1 MSRHRLERT
10 RPRYGRIV
18 AAGSSVVVTAVAVLG
33 ALGAV
38 PTSSTGANAG
48 DQQSSAANTRITT
61 DDSNRSA
68 ERTGERSLIVP
79 GEGDQSDGETADL
92 PGDETAADSVATAL
106 PAGSGKGRRVVFSES
121 AQRVWLV
128 ASGNEVART
137 YLVSGSAYDN
147 LDPGTYSV
155 FSRSE
160 RAWGIDES
168 GSMRWFVRF
177 AEGPNAAIGFHSI
190 PLLNGSPVQTI
201 AQLGIPLSHGCIRQ
215 KTADARALW
224 EFAPV
229 GTTVVVTA

>member
-10 RPRYGRIV
+10 RPRYGRIA
-18 AAGSSVVVTAVAVLG
+18 AAGSSVAVTFVAVLG
-33 ALGAV
+33 AAGAV
-38 PTSSTGANAG
+38 PLSGS
-48 DQQSSAANTRITT
+48 DRSDRQSSAVDTHAVDSSTT
-61 DDSNRSA
+61 
-68 ERTGERSLIVP
+68 RTGTRPQLTADADTGAGDSRV
-79 GEGDQSDGETADL
+79 GDQAAGQPDQTARRSPSSAMTTL
-92 PGDETAADSVATAL
+92 PTR
-106 PAGSGKGRRVVFSES
+106 SGTGRRVVFSES

-128 ASGNEVART
+128 ESGDRVART

-160 RAWGIDES
+160 RAWGIDDS

-190 PLLNGSPVQTI
+190 PVLDGSPVQTI

-215 KTADARALW
+215 KTADALALW

-229 GTTVVVTA
+229 GTTVVVV

>member
-10 RPRYGRIV
+10 RPRYGRIA
-18 AAGSSVVVTAVAVLG
+18 AAGSSVAVTAIAVLG
-33 ALGAV
+33 AAGAV
-38 PTSSTGANAG
+38 PVSSGTN
-48 DQQSSAANTRITT
+48 DDDRPSSAATSDPTGDSDLSTT
-61 DDSNRSA
+61 
-68 ERTGERSLIVP
+68 RTGERRQLLAADAEQTGP
-79 GEGDQSDGETADL
+79 GEQAANRAGSRPANQGD
-92 PGDETAADSVATAL
+92 TAL
-106 PAGSGKGRRVVFSES
+106 PARSGSGRRVVFSEA

-128 ASGNEVART
+128 EEGNEVART
-137 YLVSGSAYDN
+137 YLVSGSRYDN

-160 RAWGIDES
+160 QAWGIDDS

-201 AQLGIPLSHGCIRQ
+201 AELGIPLSHGCIRQ
-215 KTADARALW
+215 KTADALALW

-229 GTTVVVTA
+229 GTTVVVV

>member
-1 MSRHRLERT
+1 MSRHRLRRT

-33 ALGAV
+33 ALGAL
-38 PTSSTGANAG
+38 PISSTDANAG
-48 DQQSSAANTRITT
+48 DQQSSSGSLRDS
-61 DDSNRSA
+61 DDSDRSGS
-68 ERTGERSLIVP
+68 RTGERPKLVAAD
-79 GEGDQSDGETADL
+79 GERAEEATDLTADQSAVRRTSNE
-92 PGDETAADSVATAL
+92 AAAL
-106 PAGSGKGRRVVFSES
+106 PAGSGHGRRVVFSES

-128 ASGNEVART
+128 GAHNKVART
-137 YLVSGSAYDN
+137 YLVSGSASDN
-147 LDPGTYSV
+147 LDTGTYSV

-160 RAWGIDES
+160 QAWGIDDS

-190 PLLNGSPVQTI
+190 PEINGSPVQTI

-224 EFAPV
+224 AFAPI
-229 GTTVVVTA
+229 GTKVVVV

>member
-1 MSRHRLERT
+1 MSRHRLQRT

-48 DQQSSAANTRITT
+48 DEQSSAANTRTT

-68 ERTGERSLIVP
+68 ARTGERPLIVP
-79 GEGDQSDGETADL
+79 GGDDQADGETTDQ

-106 PAGSGKGRRVVFSES
+106 PAGSGNGRRVVFSES

-128 ASGNEVART
+128 ASGNDVART
-137 YLVSGSAYDN
+137 YLVSGSLYDN

-160 RAWGIDES
+160 RAWGIDGS

-224 EFAPV
+224 AFAPV
-229 GTTVVVTA
+229 GTTVVVV